1 MNLQGKLKS
10 NKRQTSEL
18 HFDFPI
24 DNIGKTDLKFDH
36 IKAFYTYY
44 VTILCFAVVLAD
56 SVLAF
61 HKHGM
66 QGRSFK
72 TGEITQEICDR
83 SRVFKLLGSDR

>member
-10 NKRQTSEL
+10 NKRQTNEL

-24 DNIGKTDLKFDH
+24 DNIGKREYDP
-36 IKAFYTYY
+36 Y
-44 VTILCFAVVLAD
+44 ILIFCPNDTPTSYFFAVVLAD